1 MTFTRAELEYLAT
14 QRLGRLAT
22 VSPDGQVQNSPTGFF
37 VDPDAGTID
46 IGGHDLGNSKKFKNV
61 QAGSTVAF
69 VVDDL
74 ASMNPWTVR
83 GVEIRGTAE
92 ALTGQEPPFHGF
104 SREIIR
110 IKPNKII
117 SWGLGGPMSN
127 RRV

>member
-1 MTFTRAELEYLAT
+1 MTFTREELDYLTT

-22 VSPDGQVQNSPTGFF
+22 ISPDGQVQNSPTGFF
-37 VDPDAGTID
+37 VDAGAGTID
-46 IGGHDLGNSKKFKNV
+46 IGGHNLGDSKKFKNI

-74 ASMNPWTVR
+74 ASVHPWTVR

-104 SREIIR
+104 SGELIR

-117 SWGLGGPMSN
+117 SWGLGGPVSN